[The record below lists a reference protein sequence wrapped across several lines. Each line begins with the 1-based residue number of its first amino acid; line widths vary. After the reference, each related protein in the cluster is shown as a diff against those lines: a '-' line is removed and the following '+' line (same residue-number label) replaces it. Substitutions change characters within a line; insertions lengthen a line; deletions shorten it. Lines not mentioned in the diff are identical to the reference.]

1 MSNIDST
8 PSMVATA
15 ALTNIPFSN
24 IIGAPL
30 DACIEAQAKAAKKT
44 WEFIHE
50 VGMQTSDDGKTKEA
64 VNVSFT
70 FISNGKI
77 RRLNIPL
84 LTILPVPYI
93 AIQNIDVAFKAN
105 ISASSSYVQEDTS
118 SLSGNLEGNGSMSVG
133 WGPFKASVNLKGGF
147 SSKKDSRA
155 TQDSKYSVEYTID
168 VGLRAGQDSMPA
180 GLAKVLE
187 ILNNSLNMSDP
198 EGELAVNGS
207 IFEIDK
213 DQETAELIA
222 TYLAA
227 NGLYTPDLI
236 NLEPSEGGSIVTE
249 ETMDKKSKVYQ
260 LKAGTYTVKAGGY
273 SQIVKV
279 QPAANNN

>member
-1 MSNIDST
+1 MSYIDST
-8 PSMVATA
+8 PSTVATT

-50 VGMQTSDDGKTKEA
+50 VGLQESTENGYKEA

-70 FISNGKI
+70 FVSNGKT

-84 LTILPVPYI
+84 LTIVPIPYI

-105 ISASSSYVQEDTS
+105 ISASSSYMQEDTS
-118 SLSGNLEGNGSMSVG
+118 SSEGTFEGSSETSIG
-133 WGPFKASVNLKGGF
+133 WGPFKTSVNLKGGY

-187 ILNNSLNMSDP
+187 ILNGSLSMSDP
-198 EGELAVNGS
+198 DGELALNDTEFVITEGETARLVATYMGADGLYAPEAIKLTKNGS
-207 IFEIDK
+207 ETKDGQILDK
-213 DQETAELIA
+213 ASMVYSLD
-222 TYLAA
+222 
-227 NGLYTPDLI
+227 
-236 NLEPSEGGSIVTE
+236 EG
-249 ETMDKKSKVYQ
+249 DYKVE
-260 LKAGTYTVKAGGY
+260 AGTYSKA
-273 SQIVKV
+273 VKV
-279 QPAANNN
+279 SRKQ

>member
-30 DACIEAQAKAAKKT
+30 DACIETQAKAAKKT

-50 VGMQTSDDGKTKEA
+50 VGMQTSEDGTTKEA

-105 ISASSSYVQEDTS
+105 ISASSSNVQEYTS
-118 SLSGNLEGNGSMSVG
+118 SIEGKLEGSGSMSVG

-207 IFEIDK
+207 VFEVEKSTDTV
-213 DQETAELIA
+213 DLVA

-227 NGLYTPDLI
+227 NGLYAPKLI
-236 NLEPSEGGSIVTE
+236 TLNDGSNNEGKI
-249 ETMDKKSKVYQ
+249 MDKKSKVFT
-260 LKAGTYTVKAGGY
+260 LTPGTYTVKAGGY
-273 SQIVKV
+273 SQEVKV
-279 QPAANNN
+279 TTKENK

>member
-30 DACIEAQAKAAKKT
+30 DACVEAQAKAAQKT

-50 VGMQTSDDGKTKEA
+50 VGLQESDGGNTKEA

-168 VGLRAGQDSMPA
+168 IGLRAGQDSMPA

-213 DQETAELIA
+213 DQETAE
-222 TYLAA
+222 TSR
-227 NGLYTPDLI
+227 G
-236 NLEPSEGGSIVTE
+236 
-249 ETMDKKSKVYQ
+249 
-260 LKAGTYTVKAGGY
+260 
-273 SQIVKV
+273 
-279 QPAANNN
+279 

>member
-187 ILNNSLNMSDP
+187 ILNGSLNMSDP
-198 EGELAVNGS
+198 DGELAVNGTS
-207 IFEIDK
+207 FVVEKKTD
-213 DQETAELIA
+213 TAEV
-222 TYLAA
+222 
-227 NGLYTPDLI
+227 
-236 NLEPSEGGSIVTE
+236 IVTYINAE
-249 ETMDKKSKVYQ
+249 GIYKPTEISLENGEKGEIIDKKSMRFNLTPEKYTII
-260 LKAGTYTVKAGGY
+260 AGQYK
-273 SQIVKV
+273 QIVVVTSKE
-279 QPAANNN
+279 NE

>member
-50 VGMQTSDDGKTKEA
+50 VGMQTSEDGTTKEA

-84 LTILPVPYI
+84 LKILPVPYI
-93 AIQNIDVAFKAN
+93 AIQNIYVAFKAN

-118 SLSGNLEGNGSMSVG
+118 SIEGNLEGSGSISVG

-207 IFEIDK
+207 VFEVEKSTDTV
-213 DQETAELIA
+213 DLVA

-227 NGLYTPDLI
+227 NGLYAPKLI
-236 NLEPSEGGSIVTE
+236 TLNDGSNNEGKI
-249 ETMDKKSKVYQ
+249 MDKKSKVFT
-260 LKAGTYTVKAGGY
+260 LTPGTYTVKAGGY
-273 SQIVKV
+273 SQEVKV
-279 QPAANNN
+279 TTKENK